1 MKLPYEIFM
10 VTLLNNLEEERRL
23 SVHEIKMNFSSIRN
37 RPVEVSRNRTVE
49 DSYSEKVG
57 SRFRA
62 NKSQW
67 MRQLYIFNLEDS
79 AVDGEP

>member
-57 SRFRA
+57 
-62 NKSQW
+62 KKKK
-67 MRQLYIFNLEDS
+67 
-79 AVDGEP
+79 